1 MWMTQMTST
10 LANFQTPWYL
20 LVCSSMSTNKPIFT
34 DTPLI
39 SLLLVDL
46 RSLSMILRKQIGIH
60 ASTLC
65 NLVSPKPPITFKEV
79 KYRKIKSVDTSAL
92 VNYLAESSLCNVSPG
107 CDMDILSPR
116 DLDTFAQNYNMT
128 LSQYQIPTRHSRQ
141 RLLLRDLL
149 CCVTTRK
156 QIKLDACTERRN
168 ANGGRPSWIRTFS
181 CSKEGEIM

>member
-1 MWMTQMTST
+1 MWMTQMTSA
-10 LANFQTPWYL
+10 LANFQTSWYL

-46 RSLSMILRKQIGIH
+46 RTLSMILRKQIVIH
-60 ASTLC
+60 ASILC
-65 NLVSPKPPITFKEV
+65 KLVSPKPPITFKKV

-92 VNYLAESSLCNVSPG
+92 VNDLAESSLCNVTPG
-107 CDMDILSPR
+107 SDMDILSPR

-128 LSQYQIPTRHSRQ
+128 CQSPRRHSRQ
-141 RLLLRDLL
+141 RLLLRNLL
-149 CCVTTRK
+149 CYDTTRK
-156 QIKLDACTERRN
+156 QIKLDACAERWN
-168 ANGGRPSWIRTFS
+168 VNGGRPSWIRTFS